1 MNINKTKSNQLKS
14 LCLIAI
20 LFASGIFVNNADARI
35 TKDNFISTIQ
45 AELKSRNG
53 IDIMYQ
59 LLTGNLT
66 TLNFANN
73 PKLMNDLSD
82 FITNSINECIKKF
95 PDESIAN
102 ITENIRRELINKINH
117 SLFIKNTEYD
127 DWTVM
132 RSPRD
137 PNIVVIMPIYNLN
150 KQGNYKTFMTITCWY
165 NTKNKTTILKGIAV
179 GRQLDKQTQ

>member
-14 LCLIAI
+14 LCLIAS
-20 LFASGIFVNNADARI
+20 LFASGIFVNNANARI
-35 TKDNFISTIQ
+35 TNDNFVSTIQ
-45 AELKSRNG
+45 TELKSPDSV
-53 IDIMYQ
+53 DIMYQ
-59 LLTGNLT
+59 LSKGNSVK
-66 TLNFANN
+66 LN
-73 PKLMNDLSD
+73 LSNDLSD